1 MTLIIEDGTGKADAQ
16 SYASAATIEAY
27 CVARAYSAWTDNGDD
42 DAKDAAILR
51 AMTFLDSMNW
61 HGYAANAGQALE
73 WPRACMEDRNGRA
86 IDSNVIPS
94 PVVHALAELAL
105 RELASPGA
113 TLPDGGLSD
122 GISGLEVAGA
132 VKLQFAAK
140 ADARPDYRMVRALLK
155 GLIHPAGSVRLIP

>member
-1 MTLIIEDGTGKADAQ
+1 MTLVIEDGIGKADAQ
-16 SYASAATIEAY
+16 AYADAATVTAY
-27 CVARAYSAWTDNGDD
+27 HAARANAAWTGT
-42 DAKDAAILR
+42 DAAKEAAILR
-51 AMTFLDSMNW
+51 AMVFLDAMNW
-61 HGYAANAGQALE
+61 HGYAANAGQALQ

-86 IDSNVIPS
+86 IASNVIPS

-155 GLIHPAGSVRLIP
+155 GLIHPAGSVRLMA

>member
-1 MTLIIEDGTGKADAQ
+1 MALIIEDGTGKADAQ
-16 SYASAATIEAY
+16 AYASAATIDAY
-27 CVARAYSAWTDNGDD
+27 HTARANTAWTGT
-42 DAKDAAILR
+42 DAAKEAAILR
-51 AMTFLDSMNW
+51 AMTFLDAMNW
-61 HGYAANAGQALE
+61 NGYAANAGQALE
-73 WPRACMEDRNGRA
+73 WPRSCMEDRNGRA

-94 PVVHALAELAL
+94 PVIHALAELSL

-155 GLIHPAGSVRLIP
+155 GLIHPAGSVRLMA

>member
-1 MTLIIEDGTGKADAQ
+1 MTLVIEDGTGKADAQ
-16 SYASAATIEAY
+16 AYADVATVDAY
-27 CVARAYSAWTDNGDD
+27 HTARANTAWTGTD
-42 DAKDAAILR
+42 DAKEAAILR

-105 RELASPGA
+105 RELTSPGA

-155 GLIHPAGSVRLIP
+155 GLIHPAGSVRLMA